1 MSRVLIVGAGLAGLT
16 CAKVLHEAGHEI
28 RVLEASN
35 GVGGRVRTDH
45 SADGFLLDRGFQ
57 ALFTAY
63 PSARE
68 HLDYKALRLRA
79 FTPGAA
85 IIKDG
90 KWHTLGDPLQQI
102 SMLGPTLGNPLL
114 STGDKLRVLRLRRA
128 ARRRSLDKIF
138 HGRMR
143 KGDRSVYQ
151 ELRRRHFS
159 DDGFIAN
166 FARPFFGGVFLDREL
181 STSARMLYFV
191 FKMLASGKTVIPEDG
206 IGEIPAQLAAHLPPN
221 ALRLETRV
229 EAIVEADERAVGV
242 TLTGGEEMQGD
253 AVVIATDAPTAAALT
268 GLDIPTEGMPVT
280 CVYFASTEKL
290 YDGQTLLLN
299 ANPDAFV
306 NNAVQISN
314 LSAAYAPRG
323 QHLLSATVLGAPD
336 IPDADLVTRC
346 REDMAAWFP
355 KKDLATL
362 RQVGIY
368 RIKFAQFRQ
377 APGVFATL
385 PPNATP
391 TAGLF
396 LAGENTESS
405 SMNGA
410 MRSGAA
416 AAQVV
421 LRALHKESVTQ
432 ER

>member
-1 MSRVLIVGAGLAGLT
+1 MSKVLIVGAGLAGLT
-16 CAKVLHEAGHEI
+16 CAKVLHDAGYDV

-35 GVGGRVRTDH
+35 SIGGRVRTDH

-57 ALFTAY
+57 PFFTAY
-63 PSARE
+63 PAARE
-68 HLDYKALRLRA
+68 HLDYKALNLRPFA
-79 FTPGAA
+79 SSAT

-90 KWHTLGDPLQQI
+90 KWHRLG
-102 SMLGPTLGNPLL
+102 SLL
-114 STGDKLRVLRLRRA
+114 TTGDKLRLFRLRRA

-143 KGDRSVYQ
+143 KGDRSVSD

-159 DDGFIAN
+159 EDSFIVSY
-166 FARPFFGGVFLDREL
+166 ARPYLGGILLDREL

-191 FKMLASGKTVIPEDG
+191 FKMLASGKSVIPEGG
-206 IGEIPAQLAAHLPPN
+206 IGEITAQLAAHLPSS
-221 ALRLETRV
+221 AVRLETRV
-229 EAIVEADERAVGV
+229 EGIVEADERAVGV

-253 AVVIATDAPTAAALT
+253 AVVVATDAPTAAALT
-268 GLDIPTEGMPVT
+268 SLEMPTDGMSVA

-290 YDGQTLLLN
+290 YDGAMLLLN

-306 NNAVQISN
+306 NHAIQISN
-314 LSAAYAPRG
+314 VSAAYAPKG
-323 QHLLSATVLGAPD
+323 QHLLSATVLGAPEMS
-336 IPDADLVTRC
+336 DADLTARC
-346 REDMAAWFP
+346 REDMASWFP
-355 KKDLATL
+355 GKDLTKL

-377 APGVFATL
+377 PPGVFATL

-396 LAGENTESS
+396 LAGEYTESS
-405 SMNGA
+405 SIDGA
-410 MRSGAA
+410 MRSGAL
-416 AAQVV
+416 AAQAV
-421 LRALHKESVTQ
+421 LGALQKDEKDAATA